1 MSNWEPCAKC
11 KPANFPLAN
20 YYNICKK
27 CQQDRLAK
35 RGPILQDR
43 GYRAHLTRRVL
54 GIACLT
60 QCPESPREHAS
71 FRHDALSLF
80 LVNEYNS
87 LIEWAS
93 KQFERP
99 WDDNHVTAFEVLAGQ
114 YEVEEIQY
122 CGACLE
128 SAEAKFEV
136 NELIQLCDLCLTMRK
151 AHIEHAFGNQHDFH
165 EPWEQLQLKI
175 AFPDETLKSPGEL
188 GYDKLIEH
196 YFLQKTFGGSAL
208 DIIQVVL
215 TAVLALP
222 TPIILALT
230 LRHTEMHNNRTYQL
244 ASRRDPEL
252 GLGDDDKREINE
264 KIDNLTGTV
273 ETRRQ
278 ENVAAMTQITGR
290 VQGLE
295 NTVETWRQE
304 NDAARLQM
312 AERIS
317 QLEIERNRKNDE
329 IRNALREIKERYEQL
344 ESRGNISRDLHEAP
358 DMKAK
363 VERVQRMLKAEEDD
377 EEDGSQGGPSE
388 PMAFL
393 QEIESILRVKSQNH
407 NERTRKSAEELL
419 ETVKRW
425 NLKSQNKEEQLQ
437 ATVAGQHRQELEQ
450 QVDSQASTVESKM
463 AITFVRALLEQNV
476 KGGDREEFL
485 DLLFEVI
492 SQFLLR
498 QYKGAEWRKDG
509 ASSGGS
515 TTQRQFDS
523 GDGPSPGSSRKS

>member
-1 MSNWEPCAKC
+1 
-11 KPANFPLAN
+11 
-20 YYNICKK
+20 
-27 CQQDRLAK
+27 
-35 RGPILQDR
+35 
-43 GYRAHLTRRVL
+43 
-54 GIACLT
+54 
-60 QCPESPREHAS
+60 
-71 FRHDALSLF
+71 
-80 LVNEYNS
+80 
-87 LIEWAS
+87 
-93 KQFERP
+93 
-99 WDDNHVTAFEVLAGQ
+99 
-114 YEVEEIQY
+114 
-122 CGACLE
+122 
-128 SAEAKFEV
+128 
-136 NELIQLCDLCLTMRK
+136 
-151 AHIEHAFGNQHDFH
+151 
-165 EPWEQLQLKI
+165 
-175 AFPDETLKSPGEL
+175 
-188 GYDKLIEH
+188 
-196 YFLQKTFGGSAL
+196 L

-264 KIDNLTGTV
+264 KIDSLTGTV
-273 ETRRQ
+273 ETRRQENVAATAQITGRVQGLENTVETRRQENVAAMAQITGRVQGLENTAETRRQ

-304 NDAARLQM
+304 NDAARIQM

-377 EEDGSQGGPSE
+377 EEDGLQGGPSE

-450 QVDSQASTVESKM
+450 QVDSQASTVEGKM
-463 AITFVRALLEQNV
+463 AIAFVRALLEQNV

-498 QYKGAEWRKDG
+498 QYKAAEWRKDG
-509 ASSGGS
+509 ASSRGS